1 MKNQLTKEDYEE
13 MKNCIANLE
22 AMLDTAWIE
31 KRKKDYQHS
40 KPAIPKYIRNLY
52 ESLRSVGEIMIL
64 ISGLVAI
71 MSPLCIFIIGIERST
86 VITVVSILGTILA
99 CMWFVVACIYYRY
112 DLSRTKEEDA
122 MAFSELNSADSNSN
136 NINA

>member
-13 MKNCIANLE
+13 MKECIANLE
-22 AMLDTAWIE
+22 AMLDTAWVE
-31 KRKKDYQHS
+31 KRKADYQHS
-40 KPAIPKYIRNLY
+40 KPAIPKYILNLY
-52 ESLRSVGEIMIL
+52 DSLRSVGEIMIL
-64 ISGLVAI
+64 ISGLIAI
-71 MSPLCIFIIGIERST
+71 MSPLCIFVIGIEKTT

-99 CMWFVVACIYYRY
+99 CMWFVVGCIYYRY

-122 MAFSELNSADSNSN
+122 MAFSELNSNSN